1 MLSGDLDDNLRI
13 QVRLKLALA
22 DIKDQQ
28 KQLNAEY
35 KAGSSA
41 TGGAA
46 MSTEDYTNNLL
57 RLAKLELEAKDALQ
71 QFNLELR
78 RTLKETNAAE
88 GSYQQMTA
96 TLVRL
101 NATYER
107 LTEGERQS
115 AQGRHML

>member
-1 MLSGDLDDNLRI
+1 
-13 QVRLKLALA
+13 
-22 DIKDQQ
+22 
-28 KQLNAEY
+28 
-35 KAGSSA
+35 
-41 TGGAA
+41 
-46 MSTEDYTNNLL
+46 NLL

-115 AQGRHML
+115 AQGRHMLKYIQELDTKLKEVDETRGKYNRNVGNYKTALQALPGPIGAVI